1 MSNSAFFFNDTAT
14 TEIYTLSLHDALP
27 IYEVTQIPLFYIYLN
42 IIETNY
48 DSPGIGQ
55 SFNKTFSLRDTN
67 FLSTTIEMT
76 YLNKQINIINI
87 EQIDLAGRS
96 IIESFNIIKLSNDR
110 QGRVQGY
117 LNSGLTQ
124 EILSGTIIR
133 QDSIWTK

>member
-1 MSNSAFFFNDTAT
+1 MLFRSNA
-14 TEIYTLSLHDALP
+14 
-27 IYEVTQIPLFYIYLN
+27 
-42 IIETNY
+42 IETNVDY
-48 DSPGIGQ
+48 LDQPPKISQ

-67 FLSTTIEMT
+67 FLSITIEMT

-96 IIESFNIIKLSNDR
+96 ITESFNIIELPNDR

-117 LNSGLTQ
+117 LDSGLTQ